1 MTSPLL
7 QVINLEKKFTV
18 KTSWFRPSKFVHAV
32 NGVSLELH
40 AGETIAIV
48 GESGS
53 GKSTTGRCLLRL
65 VEPSG
70 GSIRFEGKE
79 ITNVGKK
86 EMNRLR
92 KDIQMVFQ
100 DSMAV
105 MNPKMTIR
113 DIVSEPLIAHN
124 IPKGDHDR
132 RIREVVEWVGLSD
145 KHLSRY
151 PHELSGGQR
160 QRIGIARAIILRPK
174 VVVLDEPVSALDV
187 SVQSQILNLLQ
198 DLQEELGLAYIFI
211 SYDMGVVEHI
221 AHRVGVMYMGE
232 MVEFSDKDRLFANP
246 LHPYTKA
253 LLSSIPRSDPDE
265 QKERVILKGELPSPS
280 DPPAGC
286 KFHTRCMYVTET
298 CKTVRPAVFESEG
311 HQVSCHLYVA
321 NVG

>member
-7 QVINLEKKFTV
+7 QVENLEKKFAV
-18 KTSWFRPSKFVHAV
+18 NTSWFGPSKYVHAV
-32 NGVSLELH
+32 NGVSLELYP
-40 AGETIAIV
+40 GETIAIV

-113 DIVSEPLIAHN
+113 DIVAEPLIAHRV
-124 IPKGDHDR
+124 PKGDHDR
-132 RIREVVEWVGLSD
+132 KIREIVEWVGLSD
-145 KHLSRY
+145 QHLSRY

-174 VVVLDEPVSALDV
+174 AVVLDEPVSALDV

-211 SYDMGVVEHI
+211 SHDMGVVEHI

-232 MVEFSDKDRLFANP
+232 MVEFADKDRLFANP

-265 QKERVILKGELPSPS
+265 ERERVILKGELPSPS
-280 DPPAGC
+280 DPPSGC
-286 KFHTRCMYVTET
+286 KFHTRCMHATDT
-298 CKTVRPAVFESEG
+298 CKIVRPEIYESEG
-311 HQVSCHLYVA
+311 RKVSCHLYEA